1 LAQGLAVASTAMQR
15 LISIVALV
23 GAVVQLRSPEPADV
37 SETREELQQLNKQ
50 LNAALSVKDQEKTEL
65 TAANAR
71 VTSAQKRLSAE
82 KEKYT
87 SLQKKLEDI
96 KKKDGVEEMKI
107 EVSKDQQEEAKLAA
121 ENSKLMQ
128 KLEDVRSKAR
138 SLTDEKEK
146 LAEEDKAS
154 STKLHELVN
163 KMQSALS
170 VATGAED
177 AASAAASPAT
187 AGSGKASTKAYLQMD
202 PEPVMDK
209 VPSGGVPEQGF
220 EGVSVE
226 HKDGET
232 QTGDWGKE
240 YGRKKHPVP
249 SSAFG
254 PALCLALYAIF

>member
-1 LAQGLAVASTAMQR
+1 M
-15 LISIVALV
+15 
-23 GAVVQLRSPEPADV
+23 RSPEPADV

-177 AASAAASPAT
+177 AA
-187 AGSGKASTKAYLQMD
+187 GKASTKAYLQMD